1 MFTVASKKY
10 TYPVKDTEKKLWKV
24 FYKEDKYPMYLEVLK
39 YEDSETGKPTYFYIE
54 DGKLKVNDFKPE
66 FLRKGEKSNV

>member
-1 MFTVASKKY
+1 
-10 TYPVKDTEKKLWKV
+10 
-24 FYKEDKYPMYLEVLK
+24 MYLEVLK

-66 FLRKGEKSNV
+66 FLRKEWISYHNNLT